1 MSGYLNRVQLI
12 GNLGHDPEV
21 RMTQAGKRI
30 VTLSIATTE
39 SWKDPR
45 SGERRERTE
54 WHRVVIFNEG
64 LAGIAE
70 QYLTKGA
77 KVLVEG
83 KLVTT
88 KWQDREGNDRYTT
101 EVQVQPFS
109 GLLTFLSS
117 KRQDGER
124 ASGGEERAAAPA
136 REPVMAGVGAGDLDE
151 EIPF

>member
-1 MSGYLNRVQLI
+1 MARTASPSKIN
-12 GNLGHDPEV
+12 
-21 RMTQAGKRI
+21 
-30 VTLSIATTE
+30 SIALGGPDHCGRNPGL
-39 SWKDPR
+39 SQQAAIPLPIQ
-45 SGERRERTE
+45 
-54 WHRVVIFNEG
+54 HNNEG

-151 EIPF
+151 IPF